1 MNERALALVAGV
13 VLLFWVTRARA
24 REAGALPVISI
35 PWERFENIPA
45 AHVLLADHALDQAEV
60 AGVPPN
66 GFVMQLFVESAFN
79 PNAVSSAGAVGLAQF
94 MPGTAVDYGLI
105 TMPAGDKSAY
115 YSALAHIRSNYSG
128 DQLMAH
134 IASINAAML
143 ASSRTTDHRTDPN
156 RSIAAGL
163 AFMQVLHRRYRDDA
177 DPWSLALA
185 AYNWGPGNVDSWL
198 AGRKAL
204 PATTKRYVG
213 MLARYYG
220 EDPAWAEALNV

>member
-24 REAGALPVISI
+24 REAGALEVISI
-35 PWERFENIPA
+35 PWERFDNIPA
-45 AHVLLADHALDQAEV
+45 ERVLLADDALDQAEA

-66 GFVMQLFVESAFN
+66 GFVIQLLVESWFN

-94 MPGTAVDYGLI
+94 MVGTAVDYGLI

-115 YSALAHIRSNYSG
+115 YAALAHARSNYSG
-128 DQLMAH
+128 DELAAR
-134 IASINAAML
+134 IASINAAVL
-143 ASSRTTDHRTDPN
+143 ASSRTTDHRTDPS

-163 AFMQVLHRRYRDDA
+163 AYMQVLHRRYQNEA

-185 AYNWGPGNVDSWL
+185 AYNWGPGNVTAWL
-198 AGRKAL
+198 DGRKAL
-204 PATTKRYVG
+204 PGTTKRYVG
-213 MLARYYG
+213 MIARYYG
-220 EDPAWAEALNV
+220 EDPAWAEVIDV